1 MDLKNENKNTRKG
14 VIKLVNVV
22 IALHVAYHL
31 PLTLLQAKKGSEH
44 DLKSWKGALQQI
56 LLSLFHVGYHLP
68 SYSPTTTM
76 VVLSIIKKLCV
87 GCTKSL
93 L

>member
-44 DLKSWKGALQQI
+44 DLKS
-56 LLSLFHVGYHLP
+56 
-68 SYSPTTTM
+68 
-76 VVLSIIKKLCV
+76 
-87 GCTKSL
+87 
-93 L
+93 